1 MSFLLIL
8 LISRVLKDKKQ
19 EAMVRHEV
27 HKVFQLFTNERCF
40 FFSQQYTTKLIN
52 GKSCNYC
59 LNYKLSFQAGEAL
72 GAIGSPE
79 VLNVLREYASDP
91 QIEVFVHFH

>member
-1 MSFLLIL
+1 M
-8 LISRVLKDKKQ
+8 
-19 EAMVRHEV
+19 
-27 HKVFQLFTNERCF
+27 ERAV
-40 FFSQQYTTKLIN
+40 N
-52 GKSCNYC
+52 C

-91 QIEVFVHFH
+91 QIEVFVYFH

>member
-1 MSFLLIL
+1 MRYIKCFNYLQTI
-8 LISRVLKDKKQ
+8 K
-19 EAMVRHEV
+19 M
-27 HKVFQLFTNERCF
+27 F